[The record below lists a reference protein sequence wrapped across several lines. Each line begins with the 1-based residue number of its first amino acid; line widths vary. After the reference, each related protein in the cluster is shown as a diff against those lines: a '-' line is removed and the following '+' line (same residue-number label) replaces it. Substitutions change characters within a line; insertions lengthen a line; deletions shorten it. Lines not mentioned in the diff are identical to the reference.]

1 MNTYNISVNGVEILK
16 EISFENLEAELKILT
31 PLVWL
36 NGGKS
41 EDIEIKENHLI
52 NS

>member
-16 EISFENLEAELKILT
+16 EISFENLESELKVLK

-36 NGGKS
+36 NGGKT
-41 EDIEIKENHLI
+41 EDIEIKENNLI